1 MWLCKHCAKEFEGF
15 STSEKANHSRWCNLN
30 PKRRSYVEDLSKARL
45 KARSSKTS
53 FRNQY
58 SYGAKCSDETRRKIS
73 ESSKGRTHTVE
84 TKELLR
90 QKALASN
97 HRRILRST
105 RKYTQKDGTVVLL
118 DSSWEEALAIRLD
131 ELNIKWIRPNSVKW
145 TDDEGKGH
153 NYFPDFYLV
162 DHDLYLDPKNEQVY
176 KTSTEKINK
185 VLDILPN
192 LKIIRTL
199 EECKNFSI

>member
-97 HRRILRST
+97 HRQNNKSSLDNPDHPSILLSSSILST
-105 RKYTQKDGTVVLL
+105 CLPPF
-118 DSSWEEALAIRLD
+118 DSS
-131 ELNIKWIRPNSVKW
+131 
-145 TDDEGKGH
+145 
-153 NYFPDFYLV
+153 
-162 DHDLYLDPKNEQVY
+162 
-176 KTSTEKINK
+176 
-185 VLDILPN
+185 LP
-192 LKIIRTL
+192 
-199 EECKNFSI
+199 S